1 MVTIPFDR
9 KGFNTSA
16 NFTENFTENFTV
28 NERKIIKLIQKNDK
42 ITTSEIAS
50 EITLSIRTVQTI
62 VNSLKL
68 KGILIRVGPDKGGYW
83 EIIHKKLD

>member
-1 MVTIPFDR
+1 MKVYGKEAFKFLGVGIMVTIPFDR

-16 NFTENFTENFTV
+16 NFTGNFTENFTE

-50 EITLSIRTVQTI
+50 EITFQEEQFKQ
-62 VNSLKL
+62 SL
-68 KGILIRVGPDKGGYW
+68 
-83 EIIHKKLD
+83 IH